1 MKSIAVLMC
10 LAVGAQ
16 FAGAQYKAILSTPT
30 APLATMTGNGDVKA
44 LVDLRAISNGYAWG
58 QYFGRAVKVSVADGS
73 ITFLENNALP
83 AYPTD
88 FSAVLATDG
97 TNAIGYTG
105 GSVETCVSWDATG
118 VATTFTTPLFQETLC
133 SAASGGVVGGYL
145 ENNSTNG
152 GTLIPSTQRAA
163 LWTSPTSFID
173 LHTGGN
179 NFSQVLGMA
188 GNQQAG
194 FQSTSPVG
202 GQTGNLFFGGAYPT
216 APGTYSAYL
225 WHGSTSGAVNLNPAG
240 FTSSLAFTTNGSQQG
255 GYAYDSATRPS
266 RHAMLWSGS
275 AASALDL
282 SSAPWFDTE
291 VRALSATT
299 QVGDGYEG
307 VFSEPGAPIRHAL
320 AWSGSAASMID
331 LNIFL
336 PPGFNNAVANAIDA
350 DGNIVGH
357 AWMQVGRAYS
367 FAPVIF
373 KPQAASPW
381 QLLSVTLSAGEV
393 NQGDSVQGQLT
404 LAGPAPAG
412 GQLITLSASFQDG
425 YPISDLVP
433 VPASVVV
440 PEGQTTAFFNFT
452 TNNRFADIG
461 GQFWTRVYAN
471 DGTVSRFALLKVDMQ
486 PFLTAFTIPTPVY
499 GGTAVNGTVST
510 DGYSWPAGTAVVSLV
525 SGNPAILTVPATVSI
540 PVSLPVPTA
549 SFPITTAQV
558 TTATVVPVTASIN
571 GSYMSLNV
579 TVLPAPPATLTG
591 LSVSQEVVGGNP
603 YSGTVTFSG
612 PVPFGGA
619 TVSLVS
625 DNPAVVPVPATVS
638 AAQGQSSISFSGVTG
653 AVGASVTAHITAT
666 YNGVSLTAPITV
678 NNEPPVKI
686 TNAEYDTIALV
697 VKVSA
702 TTQIAN
708 STLTFGID
716 TAPGTVVSM
725 SLSNGVWSGSL
736 KNVKSAPGLIT
747 VWNSNGGSASMA
759 PTLRAK

>member
-1 MKSIAVLMC
+1 VKSIAVLMC
-10 LAVGAQ
+10 LAIGAQ
-16 FAGAQYKAILSTPT
+16 FADAQYKAILSSPT
-30 APLATMTGNGDVKA
+30 APLVTMTGNGDVKA
-44 LVDLRAISNGYAWG
+44 LVDLRAIGGGYAWG
-58 QYFGRAVKVSVADGS
+58 QYFGRAVKVSLTDGS

-97 TNAIGYTG
+97 THAIGYTG
-105 GSVETCVSWDATG
+105 GSVEACVSWDANG
-118 VATTFTTPLFQETLC
+118 VATTFTSPLFQETLC
-133 SAASGGVVGGYL
+133 SAASGGVAGGYL
-145 ENNSTNG
+145 ENNTTNG
-152 GTLIPSTQRAA
+152 GTLTPSTQRAV
-163 LWTSPTSFID
+163 LWNSPTSFID

-179 NFSQVLGMA
+179 NFSQVLGIA
-188 GNQQAG
+188 GSQQVG
-194 FQSTSPVG
+194 VQSTSFIP
-202 GQTGNLFFGGAYPT
+202 GQTGNLFFGFAYPT
-216 APGTYSAYL
+216 VSGVYAAYL
-225 WHGSTSGAVNLNPAG
+225 WHGSTSGAVNLNPAA
-240 FTSSLAFTTNGSQQG
+240 FTSSLAFATNGVQQA
-255 GYAYDSATRPS
+255 GYAYDSAARPS
-266 RHAMLWSGS
+266 RHAMLWSGT

-307 VFSEPGAPIRHAL
+307 QFSEPGAPVRHAL

-336 PPGFNNAVANAIDA
+336 PPGFNNAVVNAIDA
-350 DGNIVGH
+350 DGNIAGH
-357 AWMQVGRAYS
+357 AWMQVGNGFS
-367 FAPVIF
+367 FVPVIF
-373 KPQAASPW
+373 KPQAASPS
-381 QLLSVTLSAGEV
+381 QLLSVTLSAGEI
-393 NQGDSVQGQLT
+393 NQGDSVQGQVT

-412 GQLITLSASFQDG
+412 GQVVTLAAIFQDG
-425 YPISDLVP
+425 DPISDLVP

-452 TNNRFADIG
+452 TNNRFPDIG

-486 PFLTAFTIPTPVY
+486 PFLTAFTIPAPVY
-499 GGTAVNGTVST
+499 GGASATGTVST
-510 DGYSWPAGTAVVSLV
+510 DGYSYPSGTATVTLI
-525 SGNPAILTVPATVSI
+525 SGNPAILTVPAAVSI
-540 PVSLPVPTA
+540 PVGLPVPTA
-549 SFPITTAQV
+549 TFAITTAQV
-558 TTATVVPVTASIN
+558 TAATVVPVTASIN
-571 GSYMSLNV
+571 GSLMTVNV

-591 LSVSQEVVGGNP
+591 ISVSQEVVGGNP
-603 YSGTVTFSG
+603 YSGTLTFSG

-625 DNPAVVPVPATVS
+625 DNPAVVPVPASVS
-638 AAQGQSSISFSGVTG
+638 AAQGQSNISFSGVTG
-653 AVGASVTAHITAT
+653 AVAGSVAAHITAT

-686 TNAEYDTIALV
+686 ANAEYDTISQV

-702 TTQIAN
+702 TTQLAN
-708 STLTFGID
+708 SALSFGID
-716 TAPGTVVSM
+716 TAPGVVTPM

-736 KNVKSAPGLIT
+736 KNVKSAPGLVT
-747 VWNSNGGSASMA
+747 VFNSNGGSASVS